1 MTGTAHNSSA
11 LNRIDVLPQSNHD
24 TVCVTLCGVIGPEDY
39 KNSLYNTLKTLAES
53 GQYFNLLINYD
64 ISFKGWDRQAAEMSF
79 RSIIDYGR
87 KARKLA
93 YVNAPDSKML
103 QIKMTQPLLGGEVRF
118 FETEELDAAIAWV
131 KS

>member
-1 MTGTAHNSSA
+1 VTAE
-11 LNRIDVLPQSNHD
+11 NRIDVLPQSSHD
-24 TVCVTLCGVIGPEDY
+24 TVCVTLRGVIGPEDY
-39 KNSLYNTLKTLAES
+39 KKSLFDTLKNLTEN
-53 GQYFNLLINYD
+53 GQTFNLLMNYD
-64 ISFKGWDRQAAEMSF
+64 ISFKGWDREAAEMSF

-118 FETEELDAAIAWV
+118 FETEELDTAIAWV